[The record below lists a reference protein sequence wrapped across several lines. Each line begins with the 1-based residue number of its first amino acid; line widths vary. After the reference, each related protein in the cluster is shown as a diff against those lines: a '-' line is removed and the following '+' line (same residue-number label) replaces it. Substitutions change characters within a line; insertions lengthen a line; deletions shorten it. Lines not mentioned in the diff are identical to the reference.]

1 MTSLKARLKEAR
13 ADRGISQAGLA
24 KALGL
29 GQATIASIEN
39 GRNQSSGHLVQIA
52 EYLGVSP
59 TWLAEGTGPKRGQ
72 PAAWPFSAPF
82 EAYQQLPESRK
93 QALNTIVSAFLSAG
107 AEEADLAK
115 GQPQSRRTKQT
126 DTLERKLDDL
136 LPESSADDEQGRQR
150 RRSK

>member
-52 EYLGVSP
+52 EFLGVSAA
-59 TWLAEGTGPKRGQ
+59 WLAEGVGTKRGQ
-72 PAAWPFSAPF
+72 SASWPFSAPF
-82 EAYQQLPESRK
+82 EAYASLPESRTE
-93 QALNTIVSAFLSAG
+93 ALNTIVSAFLSVG
-107 AEEADLAK
+107 GEAIPATE
-115 GQPQSRRTKQT
+115 GQPQSQRT
-126 DTLERKLDDL
+126 
-136 LPESSADDEQGRQR
+136 AH
-150 RRSK
+150 RSEENTSELQSLMRNSYAVF